1 MSEAKTEMGYASDPN
16 WGLIMSGGHVDG
28 FVTDTVELTHD
39 GKTFEK
45 LEPFPIPVFG
55 HCLVIIDEDRLF

>member
-1 MSEAKTEMGYASDPN
+1 MSEVKTEMGYASDPN
-16 WGLIMSGGHVDG
+16 WGLIMSGGFPD
-28 FVTDTVELTHD
+28 TDTVELTHD
-39 GKTFEK
+39 GKKFEK